1 MYGEEGEDFMRWNIA
16 CPQTLLKGG
25 LGTSVISFI
34 ITLFKQKQG
43 RRIFFS
49 VSRINVLHHL
59 AVCSCFI
66 SLPECR
72 EYHEFCLYLRN
83 T

>member
-16 CPQTLLKGG
+16 CPQTLLKEG

-43 RRIFFS
+43 GRIFF
-49 VSRINVLHHL
+49 
-59 AVCSCFI
+59 
-66 SLPECR
+66 
-72 EYHEFCLYLRN
+72 LYQG
-83 T
+83 